1 LAAFLVSLQ
10 RQERKPEPT
19 TSTNTTPF
27 ILLSLNSKI
36 GEMTEE
42 IVHHEAI
49 QQYIGQ
55 LATLER
61 EFDAL
66 DVQIRNSALPSFLL
80 LTPDNFYRV
89 NT

>member
-1 LAAFLVSLQ
+1 
-10 RQERKPEPT
+10 
-19 TSTNTTPF
+19 
-27 ILLSLNSKI
+27 LSLNSKI

-66 DVQIRNSALPSFLL
+66 DVQIRNSALPSFL
-80 LTPDNFYRV
+80 PPSHP
-89 NT
+89 